1 MEKVKGAGKWPSC
14 NRMSYLLTLTSD
26 FFSDGYLVPV
36 VVMGGGEGWRE
47 NKWSIHFKK
56 TLLLPTREKE

>member
-1 MEKVKGAGKWPSC
+1 
-14 NRMSYLLTLTSD
+14 MSYLLTLTSD